1 MNNLWLRIKIWFK
14 VAVVAA
20 LVLYVI
26 VFTAKNS
33 REQVHFWYWYNQTLD
48 KTVLVLVLCSFIA
61 GVLAC
66 LLFRTMFRTVRQ
78 VQDLQERSRAQ
89 RIDRQVADLH
99 NKAAMLQTKPQ
110 ANVVTPTPQRTSDK
124 AP

>member
-14 VAVVAA
+14 VTLVAA

-33 REQVHFWYWYNQTLD
+33 KEPAHFWYWYNHTLE
-48 KTVLVLVLCSFIA
+48 TTLLILVLCAFVVGVIA
-61 GVLAC
+61 S
-66 LLFRTMFRTVRQ
+66 LLFRTMFRTLRQ

-89 RIDRQVADLH
+89 RLGREIADIH
-99 NKAAMLQTKPQ
+99 SKAAMLQTKPSATDVASTQ
-110 ANVVTPTPQRTSDK
+110 QRSNDK
-124 AP
+124 VP